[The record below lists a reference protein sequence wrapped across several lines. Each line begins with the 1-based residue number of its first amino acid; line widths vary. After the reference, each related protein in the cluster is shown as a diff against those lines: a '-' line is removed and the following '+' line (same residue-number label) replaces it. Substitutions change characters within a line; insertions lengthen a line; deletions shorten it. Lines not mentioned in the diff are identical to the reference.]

1 MELELKRDAIHCFET
16 VADVTICQEETQ
28 EAIVPDA
35 CPDILR
41 IVEVCGQA
49 CLTGKQAREGM
60 ATVSGMVRASVLYL
74 PETGGCLRHMELSVP
89 FTCQVEAPGLTSQG
103 TILADP
109 RLRWAEARVLN
120 PRKILLRVDLAVEIR
135 ACQPCERTIC
145 QGVEAAEEHGIRQ
158 FQEEQTTDQI
168 VAVQEKPFT
177 FTDGVDLGLS
187 EGGELL
193 SLRGEPSCEE
203 SRLIGSKLIFKGSV
217 ELHALL
223 RDADGTLRTARESMP
238 FSQIIEVPG
247 AGEDAECEVRV
258 VLTDLNAPAIGTTVG
273 SAEVTLELLA
283 QAVVRSQR
291 PVTMLQDIYSTG
303 WMLEVQTEE
312 HTMRQVV
319 DQSIRPQS
327 VREILETTTLVRNAI
342 DGWLSLGEIRQSREG
357 DQMILSAEVLITAL
371 YLDDGEELQSI
382 QRTVQTDCR
391 LDCPV
396 QAVCQCWCTA
406 PGELAVVPAAG
417 GLEVRFTLEFHC
429 LCLAER
435 RQAAISSARLGEERA
450 KPDGTQPSVVL
461 RMAAPGE
468 RLWDIAKAYGTTTEE
483 ITQANELEE
492 GCLPTGRMLLI
503 PRVR

>member
-1 MELELKRDAIHCFET
+1 
-16 VADVTICQEETQ
+16 
-28 EAIVPDA
+28 
-35 CPDILR
+35 
-41 IVEVCGQA
+41 
-49 CLTGKQAREGM
+49 
-60 ATVSGMVRASVLYL
+60 
-74 PETGGCLRHMELSVP
+74 MELSVP

-158 FQEEQTTDQI
+158 LQEEQTTDQI
-168 VAVQEKPFT
+168 IAVQEKPFT

-406 PGELAVVPAAG
+406 PGELAVVPGGRRTGGALHSGIPLPLSGGAQAG
-417 GLEVRFTLEFHC
+417 RDLLRASGGGTG
-429 LCLAER
+429 
-435 RQAAISSARLGEERA
+435 QAGRDTALGGA
-450 KPDGTQPSVVL
+450 
-461 RMAAPGE
+461 
-468 RLWDIAKAYGTTTEE
+468 AYGRS
-483 ITQANELEE
+483 
-492 GCLPTGRMLLI
+492 GRAAVGHCES
-503 PRVR
+503 VRYYHRGDHPSQ

>member
-1 MELELKRDAIHCFET
+1 MPVRTFCASLRYA
-16 VADVTICQEETQ
+16 VRRASQENR
-28 EAIVPDA
+28 P
-35 CPDILR
+35 
-41 IVEVCGQA
+41 G
-49 CLTGKQAREGM
+49 REW

-145 QGVEAAEEHGIRQ
+145 QGVESAEEHGIRQ
-158 FQEEQTTDQI
+158 LQEEQTTDQI
-168 VAVQEKPFT
+168 IAVQEKPFT

-357 DQMILSAEVLITAL
+357 DP
-371 YLDDGEELQSI
+371 DDPFG
-382 QRTVQTDCR
+382 RGTHHG
-391 LDCPV
+391 PV
-396 QAVCQCWCTA
+396 S
-406 PGELAVVPAAG
+406 G
-417 GLEVRFTLEFHC
+417 
-429 LCLAER
+429 
-435 RQAAISSARLGEERA
+435 
-450 KPDGTQPSVVL
+450 
-461 RMAAPGE
+461 
-468 RLWDIAKAYGTTTEE
+468 
-483 ITQANELEE
+483 
-492 GCLPTGRMLLI
+492 
-503 PRVR
+503 

>member
-49 CLTGKQAREGM
+49 CLTRKTGPGGNGHRLRHGARLG
-60 ATVSGMVRASVLYL
+60 AVSAGD
-74 PETGGCLRHMELSVP
+74 PGGCLRHMELSVP

-145 QGVEAAEEHGIRQ
+145 QGVESAEEHGIRQ
-158 FQEEQTTDQI
+158 LQEEQTTDQI
-168 VAVQEKPFT
+168 IAVQEKPFT

-223 RDADGTLRTARESMP
+223 RDADGTFGQPGSPCPFLRSSKFLGPERTRN
-238 FSQIIEVPG
+238 
-247 AGEDAECEVRV
+247 VRC
-258 VLTDLNAPAIGTTVG
+258 G
-273 SAEVTLELLA
+273 S
-283 QAVVRSQR
+283 
-291 PVTMLQDIYSTG
+291 
-303 WMLEVQTEE
+303 
-312 HTMRQVV
+312 
-319 DQSIRPQS
+319 
-327 VREILETTTLVRNAI
+327 
-342 DGWLSLGEIRQSREG
+342 SLPI
-357 DQMILSAEVLITAL
+357 
-371 YLDDGEELQSI
+371 
-382 QRTVQTDCR
+382 
-391 LDCPV
+391 
-396 QAVCQCWCTA
+396 
-406 PGELAVVPAAG
+406 
-417 GLEVRFTLEFHC
+417 
-429 LCLAER
+429 
-435 RQAAISSARLGEERA
+435 
-450 KPDGTQPSVVL
+450 
-461 RMAAPGE
+461 
-468 RLWDIAKAYGTTTEE
+468 
-483 ITQANELEE
+483 
-492 GCLPTGRMLLI
+492 
-503 PRVR
+503 